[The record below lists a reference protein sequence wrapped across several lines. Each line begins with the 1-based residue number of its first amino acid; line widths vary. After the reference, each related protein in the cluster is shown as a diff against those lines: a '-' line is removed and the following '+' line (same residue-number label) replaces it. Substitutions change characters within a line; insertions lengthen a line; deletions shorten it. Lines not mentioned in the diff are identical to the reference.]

1 MLRSVGPS
9 PFRLTLAGSIQCS
22 TARRMGSFR
31 AGWPG
36 GVLAPGNPPGKTPS
50 VPAFSSSKSAYT
62 RPIGTTRRIN
72 PIHSVSRASTI
83 FGFATFPFHRR
94 SAVHTFR
101 RYPPARVRSI
111 FPLVCLFT
119 AFTLFALES
128 ASAEI
133 QLSTEFGVEG
143 VDESLGLGAAFG
155 PFLRDHRTLD
165 LLITGRLSLTGE
177 PLGRLEA
184 VLVDEDRPGW
194 SFGPLLNAG
203 MTVFPTHWGNF
214 RNSGWF
220 YEEKKQAVT
229 VGTGMLSKYS
239 VVKLQLHFSFAL
251 RASFSVWTFLRFQQ
265 RDASL
270 EPGCDCEDRTLFMG
284 EEEFNAH
291 LAGRTHEEQFHF
303 VPVHLE
309 ATAAK
314 SFNRM
319 FVYARA
325 RAGINGFLP
334 KDTATFSPWASYES
348 RIIAGVGWRFLHN
361 RNPARVFPG

>member
-1 MLRSVGPS
+1 MHPLCRYVSV
-9 PFRLTLAGSIQCS
+9 
-22 TARRMGSFR
+22 
-31 AGWPG
+31 
-36 GVLAPGNPPGKTPS
+36 
-50 VPAFSSSKSAYT
+50 
-62 RPIGTTRRIN
+62 
-72 PIHSVSRASTI
+72 
-83 FGFATFPFHRR
+83 
-94 SAVHTFR
+94 
-101 RYPPARVRSI
+101 VRSI
-111 FPLVCLFT
+111 FPLVGLFT
-119 AFTLFALES
+119 AVTLFSLRS

-133 QLSTEFGVEG
+133 QLSTEFGMEG
-143 VDESLGLGAAFG
+143 VSESFGLGAAFG

-184 VLVDEDRPGW
+184 VLVDENRQGW
-194 SFGPLLNAG
+194 SFGPLFNAG
-203 MTVFPTHWGNF
+203 MTVFPTLRGDFH
-214 RNSGWF
+214 NSGWF

-239 VVKLQLHFSFAL
+239 LVDRQLHFSFAL
-251 RASFSVWTFLRFQQ
+251 RASFSVWTYLRFQQ
-265 RDASL
+265 RDASM
-270 EPGCDCEDRTLFMG
+270 EPGCDCEDRTMFMG
-284 EEEFNAH
+284 EEEFNAQ
-291 LAGRTHEEQFHF
+291 LAGRTDEEQFHF

-309 ATAAK
+309 ATASK

-334 KDTATFSPWASYES
+334 RDAATFSPRVNYES